1 VTITEKKQR
10 RALEIVVDLKSAL
23 TRLQEALELEETL
36 IVKDGSIQR
45 FEFTFE
51 LCWKLMQAV
60 ARFKDGKTTGSVRD
74 SIRTGAQLGIVEN
87 SEPWFDFH
95 DARNQASHT
104 YDIEMADEVYQKI
117 KSFPPIVSQ
126 LIESVEETL
135 AEGQPPNGN

>member
-1 VTITEKKQR
+1 VTITEKKKR
-10 RALEIVVDLKSAL
+10 RALEIITDLKNAL
-23 TRLQEALELEETL
+23 ARLQDALKLEETS

-60 ARFKDGKTTGSVRD
+60 ARFKDAETTGSVRG

-87 SEPWFDFH
+87 PEAWFEFH

-126 LIESVEETL
+126 FIDSVEEALT
-135 AEGQPPNGN
+135 EE

>member
-1 VTITEKKQR
+1 MTITEKKKEK
-10 RALEIVVDLKSAL
+10 ALEIIADLKNAL
-23 TRLQEALELEETL
+23 ARLQEALKLEGTL
-36 IVKDGSIQR
+36 IVKDASIQR

-60 ARFKDGKTTGSVRD
+60 ARFKDAKTTGSVRG

-87 SEPWFDFH
+87 VEAWFEFH

-117 KSFPPIVSQ
+117 KSFPPVVSQ
-126 LIESVEETL
+126 LIESAEKAL
-135 AEGQPPNGN
+135 AEE